1 MDINLQTKIATLLT
15 AYPQLESTLLELSP
29 LFTKLSNPL
38 LRRTVAKVTSI
49 QQAANI
55 AGISPV
61 DMMMRLRKDAGLN
74 PLTISGIEV
83 VDDPKV
89 EPAWFKHNKVVLRYD
104 ATPMI
109 EQGKSPMSEIIKL
122 VEGLKDG
129 DILEL
134 SAPFKP
140 EPIME
145 LLQSKGYK
153 VWYNGIKCFFIR

>member
-1 MDINLQTKIATLLT
+1 MDINLQTKIATLLKE
-15 AYPQLESTLLELSP
+15 YPQLEKSLLELSP
-29 LFTKLSNPL
+29 LFMKLSNPL

-61 DMMMRLRKDAGLN
+61 DMVMRLRRDAGLDAIQ
-74 PLTISGIEV
+74 ISEIKKI
-83 VDDPKV
+83 DRLNV
-89 EPAWFKHNKVVLRYD
+89 EPSWFNGKKVVLRYD
-104 ATPMI
+104 AAPMI

-122 VEGLKDG
+122 ADRLKEDE
-129 DILEL
+129 ILEL

-145 LLQSKGYK
+145 LLQFKGFK
-153 VWYNGIKCFFIR
+153 VWHDGVRCFIIK